1 MKKMQAFKRKL
12 GIGMSAALLAGTL
25 TTVNVMPVMAADS
38 LDMSTIYPG
47 ITVKAGET
55 VDFPLNFESLSGD
68 SYDADLS
75 VESIPDG
82 WTGYFKSETSQ
93 ISKIHISP
101 SDNASSEQED
111 SSVSFS
117 LTLPDD
123 TEEGVYDVQL
133 KADAGGQDT
142 DTLNLEVTVDENETT
157 QGSFSSEYPEQQGAA
172 GTSFSFDTTIVNNA
186 GTAQSYSLSAEA
198 PSGWQV
204 SFTPSGESSQVAS
217 MSVDAGSS
225 KGLTVA
231 ITPPETIKEGEY
243 TIPCTAISANEK
255 LSTELKVTIT
265 GSYELEVST
274 PSGNLSLDA
283 YADNEKD
290 FTLSI
295 KNTGNVDLNNINLTS
310 SAPTDWDVEFD
321 QSTIDTLE
329 AGASVEVTAHITP
342 DKNAITGD
350 YVATI
355 TASNEEATADAQ
367 FRVSVKT
374 HTSWGI
380 FAIVVIVILLACLG
394 FIFKKYGRR

>member
-1 MKKMQAFKRKL
+1 MQAFKRKL

>member
-1 MKKMQAFKRKL
+1 M
-12 GIGMSAALLAGTL
+12 
-25 TTVNVMPVMAADS
+25 
-38 LDMSTIYPG
+38 
-47 ITVKAGET
+47 
-55 VDFPLNFESLSGD
+55 DFPLNFESLSGD

-329 AGASVEVTAHITP
+329 AGASVEVTANITP

>member
-1 MKKMQAFKRKL
+1 MGKMHEFKRKL
-12 GIGMSAALLAGTL
+12 GIGTSAALLAGAL
-25 TTVNVMPVMAADS
+25 TAANVLPVMAADG

-47 ITVKAGET
+47 ISVKAGET
-55 VDFPLNFESLSGD
+55 VDFPLSFESLSGN

-82 WTGYFKSETSQ
+82 WTGYFKSDTSQ
-93 ISKIHISP
+93 ISKIHIP
-101 SDNASSEQED
+101 SESTSSENSE
-111 SSVSFS
+111 STVSFS
-117 LTLPDD
+117 LTLPEEA
-123 TEEGVYDVQL
+123 EEGTYEVQL
-133 KADAGGQDT
+133 KADAGGQNT
-142 DTLNLEVTVDENETT
+142 DTLELEVTVDENEAT

-186 GTAQSYSLSAEA
+186 GTEQSYSLSAEA

-204 SFTPSGESSQVAS
+204 TFTPSGESSQVAS
-217 MSVDAGSS
+217 MSVEAGSS

-231 ITPPETIKEGEY
+231 VTPPETIKEGEY

-255 LSTELKVTIT
+255 LSTELKVKIT

-283 YADNEKD
+283 YADSEKD

-321 QSTIDTLE
+321 QPTIDTLE

-355 TASNEEATADAQ
+355 TASNEEASAEAQ
-367 FRVSVKT
+367 FRISVKT

-380 FAIVVIVILLACLG
+380 FAVVVIVILLACLG
-394 FIFKKYGRR
+394 YIFKKYGRR